1 MPLTV
6 PTAAGQRQAI
16 NGQDYISVADG
27 DRLVLVKVAP
37 EPINLAPLEKKIT
50 DLATNEAADDK
61 TVEALDALVKAIDLK
76 PLGDRVTA
84 LENNPV
90 SIDEIVIS
98 ELPPSDGLWKY
109 WSQIIYD
116 WDKWLVSEV
125 QYVQVRKGWALER
138 SKAEPRPMPPASH
151 ENAREVSSGVFE
163 SRVQGGAALQYK
175 TTRTTT
181 DVDSLTFPAGVYSN
195 IGYHILDANKTEING
210 LNGGGIVAPSATT
223 WGQGFSSLPPEA
235 KWIRYRL
242 TRASGAIVEYSYPLV

>member
-6 PTAAGQRQAI
+6 PTAAGQRQKI
-16 NGQDYISVADG
+16 GSQDYISVADG
-27 DRLVLVKVAP
+27 DRLVLTKVAP
-37 EPINLAPLEKKIT
+37 DPI
-50 DLATNEAADDK
+50 DLKPYAKTADLPAS
-61 TVEALDALVKAIDLK
+61 VDLK
-76 PLGDRVTA
+76 PLGYRVTA

-90 SIDEIVIS
+90 SVDEIVIS

-138 SKAEPRPMPPASH
+138 SKAEPRPMPPATH
-151 ENAREVSSGVFE
+151 ENAREISPGVFE
-163 SRVQGGAALQYK
+163 SRVQGGVALQYK
-175 TTRTTT
+175 TARTTA
-181 DVDSLTFPAGVYSN
+181 DIDSLTFPAGVYSN
-195 IGYHILDANKTEING
+195 IAYHILDANKTEING

-242 TRASGAIVEYSYPLV
+242 STAAGAIVEYSYPLV